1 MTAKKNRQWRLAAR
15 SAGLMK
21 DSDFRWV
28 SEPVGSPADGEILV
42 RNVYLSLDPASRHFC
57 QSGRRCAGSRSL
69 YSYHLPSI
77 VEGVSNRLLLCH
89 PQPPVVRRP
98 SDTFLRFC
106 SRTSTARILS

>member
-42 RNVYLSLDPASRHFC
+42 RNVYLSLDPASRHFVREED
-57 QSGRRCAGSRSL
+57 GVRAAGHCTHTIYR
-69 YSYHLPSI
+69 P
-77 VEGVSNRLLLCH
+77 LL
-89 PQPPVVRRP
+89 R
-98 SDTFLRFC
+98 
-106 SRTSTARILS
+106 A